1 MKQKVYDFLNSQNIN
16 FDVKDH
22 EAVYTME
29 EMQTAGLDKLGTIC
43 KNLFI
48 RDQKGK
54 KHFLITADDAT
65 HINLKDVGVKL
76 EAGKVSFASAERLE
90 KYLGVTTGCVSP
102 LGILNDAEHAVTVV
116 LDKKLVGID
125 RLGVHPNDNT
135 STLFLPFDSLVKA
148 IEAVGND
155 YIIVDFES

>member
-102 LGILNDAEHAVTVV
+102 LGILNDDEHAVTVV

-135 STLFLPFDSLVKA
+135 STLFLSFDSLVKA

-155 YIIVDFES
+155 YMILDFEN

>member
-1 MKQKVYDFLNSQNIN
+1 MKQKVYVFLNSQNIN
-16 FDVKDH
+16 YEVTDH
-22 EAVYTME
+22 SAVYTME
-29 EMQTAGLDKLGTIC
+29 EMQAEGLNQLGTIC

-54 KHFLITADDAT
+54 KHFLITADEAT
-65 HINLKDVGVKL
+65 HINLKEVGTKL

-102 LGILNDAEHAVTVV
+102 LGILNDEEHSVTVV
-116 LDKKLVGID
+116 LDKKLEGLD

-135 STLFLPFDSLVKA
+135 STLFISFADLVKA
-148 IEAVGND
+148 IEAIGND
-155 YIIVDFES
+155 CIIIDFEN

>member
-1 MKQKVYDFLNSQNIN
+1 MKQKVYDFLNNQNIKYE
-16 FDVKDH
+16 VTDH
-22 EAVYTME
+22 APVFTME
-29 EMQTAGLDKLGTIC
+29 EMQAEGIDKLGTIC

-54 KHFLITADDAT
+54 RHFLVTADDAT
-65 HINLKDVGVKL
+65 RINLKELGTKL

-102 LGILNDAEHAVTVV
+102 LGILNDEENAVTVV
-116 LDKKLVGID
+116 LDKKLEGLD

-135 STLFLPFDSLVKA
+135 ATLFLSFNDLVKA
-148 IEAVGND
+148 IEAVGNN
-155 YIIVDFES
+155 YIILDFEN

>member
-135 STLFLPFDSLVKA
+135 STLFLSFDSLVKA

-155 YIIVDFES
+155 YMILDFEN